1 LTTTAVF
8 LNCIRAGIDFDNI
21 PVQSDR
27 GHQRGAQVILEQ
39 IGFQVS
45 LKFCA
50 YHIKLNVFEQIKD
63 EDVNLDELENV
74 VVQLQRASNVHD
86 YFRVLETVNNK
97 NRNVHDY
104 LLLFHPTSFSV
115 FGNKTFTNEEED
127 FINSV
132 WGNRYSFVM
141 LFVSSISPQLLPE
154 DDSEQKL
161 L

>member
-45 LKFCA
+45 LKFCV
-50 YHIKLNVFEQIKD
+50 YHIKLNVFEQFKD

-74 VVQLQRASNVHD
+74 VV
-86 YFRVLETVNNK
+86 
-97 NRNVHDY
+97 
-104 LLLFHPTSFSV
+104 
-115 FGNKTFTNEEED
+115 
-127 FINSV
+127 
-132 WGNRYSFVM
+132 
-141 LFVSSISPQLLPE
+141 
-154 DDSEQKL
+154 
-161 L
+161 